1 MKENMKEIVL
11 NLKGGDFKE
20 WYDSLGDDGK
30 KMYKET
36 IKDLSDEYYKDG
48 KGKRYL
54 GHNDPEEN

>member
-30 KMYKET
+30 RC
-36 IKDLSDEYYKDG
+36 IKKQLKT
-48 KGKRYL
+48 
-54 GHNDPEEN
+54 